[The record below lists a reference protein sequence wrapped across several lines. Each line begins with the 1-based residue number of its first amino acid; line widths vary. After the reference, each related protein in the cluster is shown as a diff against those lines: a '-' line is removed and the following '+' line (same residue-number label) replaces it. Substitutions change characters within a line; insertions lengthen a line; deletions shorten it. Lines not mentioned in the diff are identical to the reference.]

1 MSGFNPF
8 VEVVGLGATTPVG
21 LDVPT
26 TETSVRAGLVRFVEA
41 GILNQVLERQVASF
55 LAERYLPPLEVDGT
69 RLSNTWIRMLR
80 LSTYALAEACVGLT
94 GPAPLLLAISE
105 DRWGIQLPASRVM
118 LEQLARQTGVRLDIA
133 NSRVYRHGGA
143 GGILALRDAMRLLST
158 GHASTV
164 IVGGLDTFNH
174 PRRLAVLDSED
185 RLRPRGTDSFI
196 PGEAASFLLLSTPAA
211 ARRCGLEPV
220 ARITH
225 VGVGAERGHR
235 YAEEPYL
242 GDGLAHA
249 FQALFAGMPGN
260 APKVHCVFAGF
271 NGESLPTKEWG
282 VAYLRNAERFSEALR
297 IEHPADCVGD
307 AGAALGPLMLVLAA
321 ERLRAGHLK
330 GPTLVWST
338 SDLEARA
345 AALMLPT

>member
-1 MSGFNPF
+1 MSGAAPG
-8 VEVVGLGATTPVG
+8 VDVVGLGATTPVG

-26 TETSVRAGLVRFVEA
+26 TETSVRAGLVRFAES
-41 GILNQVLERQVASF
+41 GILNRALERQVASF
-55 LAERYLPPLEVDGT
+55 LGEHHLPALEVDGT
-69 RLSNTWIRMLR
+69 RLSSTWIRMLR
-80 LSTYALAEACVGLT
+80 LSTYALAESCARLT
-94 GPAPLLLAISE
+94 GTAPLLLALPE
-105 DRWGIQLPASRVM
+105 DRWGIQLPSSRVM
-118 LEQLARQTGVRLDIA
+118 VEQLARQTGVRLDVA

-143 GGILALRDAMRLLST
+143 SGLLALRDAMRLLST

-174 PRRLAVLDSED
+174 PRRLAALDTEE
-185 RLRPRGTDSFI
+185 RLRPRGTDGFI
-196 PGEAASFLLLSTPAA
+196 PGEAAGFLLLSTPEA
-211 ARRCGLEPV
+211 ARRLGLKPV

-235 YAEEPYL
+235 YSDEPYL

-260 APKVHCVFAGF
+260 APKVRCVFAGF

-282 VAYLRNAERFSEALR
+282 VAYLRNAERFQESHHL
-297 IEHPADCVGD
+297 EHPADCVGD

-321 ERLRAGHLK
+321 ERLRIGQVK

-345 AALMLPT
+345 AALMLPA

>member
-1 MSGFNPF
+1 MSGALPG

-26 TETSVRAGLVRFVEA
+26 TETSVRAGLVRFTES
-41 GILNQVLERQVASF
+41 GLLNRALDGQVASF
-55 LAERYLPPLEVDGT
+55 LAEHYLPPLEVDGT
-69 RLSNTWIRMLR
+69 RLSSAWIRMLR
-80 LSTYALAEACVGLT
+80 LSTYALAEACAGLA
-94 GPAPLLLAISE
+94 GAAPLLLALPE
-105 DRWGIQLPASRVM
+105 DRWGIQLPSTRVM
-118 LEQLARQTGVRLDIA
+118 MEQLARQTGVRLEVA
-133 NSRVYRHGGA
+133 HSRLYRHGGA
-143 GGILALRDAMRLLST
+143 GGLMALRDAMRLLST
-158 GHASTV
+158 GQASTV

-174 PRRLAVLDSED
+174 PRRLAGLDSED
-185 RLRPRGTDSFI
+185 RLRPRGTDGFI
-196 PGEAASFLLLSTPAA
+196 PGEAASFLLLSTPVA
-211 ARRCGLEPV
+211 ARRSGLVPL
-220 ARITH
+220 ARITRI
-225 VGVGAERGHR
+225 GVGAEQGHR
-235 YAEEPYL
+235 YSEEPYL

-249 FQALFAGMPGN
+249 VQALFAGMPGN

-282 VAYLRNAERFSEALR
+282 VAYLRNAERFQEAHR

-321 ERLRAGHLK
+321 ERLRAGLVK

-345 AALMLPT
+345 AALLLPA